1 LVERGRNYWRERTR
15 LPRHSGLHLIGAKIH
30 ADSHSCH
37 SLASRLRLA
46 RHRGSASRTVET
58 GGHPDPANAVGDK
71 GKAIGPYQI
80 HRAYWQDA
88 VEYDPSIGGTYADC
102 KDHRYARRIVI
113 AYLSRYCKKW
123 DYETPARIHNGGP
136 KGHTKTA
143 TVKYWNKVKNNL

>member
-1 LVERGRNYWRERTR
+1 MIRILATLSAY
-15 LPRHSGLHLIGAKIH
+15 A
-30 ADSHSCH
+30 
-37 SLASRLRLA
+37 LASLVIAVPPPADFDTGRILKAIRI
-46 RHRGSASRTVET
+46 VET

-88 VEYDPSIGGTYADC
+88 VEYDPSIGGVYADC
-102 KDHRYARRIVI
+102 KDERYARKIVI
-113 AYLSRYCKKW
+113 AYLSRYCKNW
-123 DYETPARIHNGGP
+123 NNETVARIHNGGP